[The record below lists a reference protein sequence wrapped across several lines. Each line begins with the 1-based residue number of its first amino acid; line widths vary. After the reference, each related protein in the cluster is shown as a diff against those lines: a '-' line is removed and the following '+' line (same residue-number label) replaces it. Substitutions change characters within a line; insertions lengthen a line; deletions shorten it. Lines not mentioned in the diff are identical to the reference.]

1 MTEQPSLRSS
11 ARVHARI
18 IQMVLS
24 GELPPGTAM
33 QEARLA
39 EVLEMSR
46 TPVREALKRIEAEGL
61 ARRDGRFLRVRR
73 LEVAEIREIFA
84 LREALEGFSARVAI
98 GLPPADITAMAARVR
113 VLMAGDPDDGAMER
127 VVDDDLH
134 QMIARA
140 SDNRTLARV
149 IAELRL
155 RTCMFDVH
163 QVPDRFL
170 QGSVEHLE
178 ILEALAARD
187 GQLAEVRMVAH
198 VRNAGA
204 AILGRLQDLAAGHST
219 PRKPA

>member
-1 MTEQPSLRSS
+1 MTEQPSIRAS

-18 IQMVLS
+18 IQMVLT

-39 EVLEMSR
+39 EVLDMSR

-73 LEVAEIREIFA
+73 LEASEIMEIFA

-98 GLPPADITAMAARVR
+98 GLPLPDISAMAARVR
-113 VLMAGDPDDGAMER
+113 ALMASDPDDGEMER
-127 VVDDDLH
+127 AVDDDLH
-134 QMIARA
+134 QMIAHA
-140 SDNRTLARV
+140 SENRTLARV
-149 IAELRL
+149 IGELRL

-170 QGSVEHLE
+170 RGSVEHLE

-187 GQLAEVRMVAH
+187 GPLAEARMIAH

-204 AILGRLQDLAAGHST
+204 AILGRLKDLAAGHAN